1 MAEGASR
8 LQLWDLVMVVNP
20 VLSAVAKVHRGA
32 DEHLSTAEAPDSYT
46 GYPEL
51 LLFHYIALVK
61 SGVRFDFIC
70 VIWVWSTSFIDVQGC
85 FLSVWFEVLKKA
97 LRTRQ
102 HKHLAG
108 VKHF

>member
-1 MAEGASR
+1 
-8 LQLWDLVMVVNP
+8 MVVNP

-61 SGVRFDFIC
+61 SGLI
-70 VIWVWSTSFIDVQGC
+70 SFV
-85 FLSVWFEVLKKA
+85 SFEC
-97 LRTRQ
+97 
-102 HKHLAG
+102 G
-108 VKHF
+108 VPRL